1 MIELI
6 KSMSGLDFA
15 MIVAVALTIWF
26 ALGILK

>member
-6 KSMSGLDFA
+6 KSIGGLDFA

-26 ALGILK
+26 AMGILK